1 MLDGLELTNGFS
13 EDISKLNKTNYL
25 KTLKNLKIQ
34 SDDTY
39 YIIDINNEALNLL
52 DCTSILLEEN
62 QNPEKVSIKLYI
74 YKNTGLMGK
83 IKFLYDDEIQQESN
97 YTYEFNNVTDD
108 IFIEPD
114 ISEYEILQQ

>member
-1 MLDGLELTNGFS
+1 MLDGLEVTNGFS